1 MLMGE
6 YEHSIDSKGRL
17 IIPSKIR
24 SEIGAN
30 FIITRGLD
38 GCLFGYPMDEWKKVQ
53 EKINQLPV
61 SKKSAR
67 YFSRFLFS
75 AADESKVD
83 SQGRINIPD
92 TLIKYA
98 GIEKKCVIVGVSTR
112 IEIWSKEKW
121 DEFSATAGEE
131 FDDIAEDL
139 IDF

>member
-24 SEIGAN
+24 SEIGTT

-38 GCLFGYPMDEWKKVQ
+38 GCLFGYPMNEWRKVE

-67 YFSRFLFS
+67 SFSRFLFS
-75 AADESKVD
+75 AADESKID
-83 SQGRINIPD
+83 SQGRVNIPD
-92 TLIKYA
+92 TLLNYA
-98 GIEKKCVIVGVSTR
+98 EIDKKCVIVGVSTR
-112 IEIWSKEKW
+112 IEIWSKDKW
-121 DEFSATAGEE
+121 DEFSKTAGEE

>member
-1 MLMGE
+1 MEGV
-6 YEHSIDSKGRL
+6 
-17 IIPSKIR
+17 
-24 SEIGAN
+24 
-30 FIITRGLD
+30 
-38 GCLFGYPMDEWKKVQ
+38 KKRV
-53 EKINQLPV
+53 
-61 SKKSAR
+61 
-67 YFSRFLFS
+67 LFS

-92 TLIKYA
+92 TLIDYA